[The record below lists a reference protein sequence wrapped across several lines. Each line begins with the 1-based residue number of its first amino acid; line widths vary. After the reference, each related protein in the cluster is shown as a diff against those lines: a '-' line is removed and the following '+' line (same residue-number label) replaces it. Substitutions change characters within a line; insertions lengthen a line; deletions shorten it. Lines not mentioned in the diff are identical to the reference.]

1 VQTKEIEKEKKKW
14 EGKESKKCMGHNGGK
29 QLTLKVGRKK
39 VSMVMLKVQREEHDL
54 KPYTQIEL

>member
-1 VQTKEIEKEKKKW
+1 
-14 EGKESKKCMGHNGGK
+14 MGHNGGK

-54 KPYTQIEL
+54 KPYTQIELQGWKKNKFEGDVESSKGRQ

>member
-1 VQTKEIEKEKKKW
+1 
-14 EGKESKKCMGHNGGK
+14 MGHNGGK

-54 KPYTQIEL
+54 KPYTQIELQGWKKNKFKGDVES